1 MSDAIRELG
10 REVWGLWRV
19 FDTIAYERA
28 YAARSIVRRRGLPV
42 DELQALMYDHYH
54 RTIRGWFHSKVP
66 RTLDEIR
73 QALFELW
80 WLCYFYV
87 RIYAQSVVRYLDQ
100 VKEDVEAWELFC
112 YNYRQFL
119 EQLDEVLR
127 RAGMEELRIQ
137 PLWIEAVVE
146 GAEH

>member
-1 MSDAIRELG
+1 
-10 REVWGLWRV
+10 
-19 FDTIAYERA
+19 
-28 YAARSIVRRRGLPV
+28 
-42 DELQALMYDHYH
+42 MYDHYH

-87 RIYAQSVVRYLDQ
+87 RIYAQSVVRYFDQ